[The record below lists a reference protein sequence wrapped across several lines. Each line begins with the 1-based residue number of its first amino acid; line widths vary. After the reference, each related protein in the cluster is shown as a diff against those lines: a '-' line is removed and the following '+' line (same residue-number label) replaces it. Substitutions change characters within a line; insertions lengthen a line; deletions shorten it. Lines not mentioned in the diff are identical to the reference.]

1 MGAIPTLVSPAEYLE
16 TAFPD
21 GDHEYVDGQVVERT
35 MGERDHGTTQ
45 GEVFFFFRS
54 RLDKWLLRPVVEQRI
69 RLNADR
75 YRVPDVVVVRG
86 DLPDEQV
93 FTTPPL
99 LVIEIVSRTDS
110 VHDLNQKIADYRA
123 FGVPNI
129 WIIDPHNR
137 SAMHYTPDGVQ
148 EARDGYLRLPEA
160 DVAMPLEDVLPKRK

>member
-35 MGERDHGTTQ
+35 RGEKDHSTAQ
-45 GEVFFFFRS
+45 KRILLFFARFEDSHQLLAFPEL
-54 RLDKWLLRPVVEQRI
+54 RLRVSAE
-69 RLNADR
+69 R
-75 YRVPDVVVVRG
+75 YRIPDVLVCQGVE
-86 DLPDEQV
+86 PDEQV

-123 FGVPNI
+123 FGVPHV

-137 SAMHYTPDGVQ
+137 SAMHYTQDGVQ

-160 DVAMPLEDVLPKRK
+160 DVAMPLEEVLPKRK